1 MKENFVINEKFL
13 NEEIINYRDTLLSY
27 LDNGFMMHIEYGPK
41 HEYWYQINIRLEFI
55 FPKINLLDQ
64 IFKQKDIEQK
74 VLELNK
80 FKQEL
85 YLIVYQDLRDMEIFL
100 KFSKTP
106 NYYMGEA

>member
-13 NEEIINYRDTLLSY
+13 NKEIINYKDTLLSY
-27 LDNGFMMHIEYGPK
+27 LHNGFMMHIEYGTEY
-41 HEYWYQINIRLEFI
+41 EYWYQINIRLEFI
-55 FPKINLLDQ
+55 LPKINLLDR
-64 IFKQKDIEQK
+64 IFKQKDIQQK
-74 VLELNK
+74 ALEFNK

-85 YLIVYQDLRDMEIFL
+85 HLIVYQDLRDMEIFL